1 MESAKQAASETFSL
15 RQDPVLRVGVIY
27 VGGGASV
34 MKKFGRTKG
43 MNIQYVTD
51 VKANALQIISDR
63 RYYEKFYYL
72 SFESETCRG

>member
-1 MESAKQAASETFSL
+1 M
-15 RQDPVLRVGVIY
+15 
-27 VGGGASV
+27 GGGASV

-43 MNIQYVTD
+43 MSIQYVTD

-63 RYYEKFYYL
+63 RHYEKFYYL